1 MNKIM
6 HSTCALLLYHG
17 VGVGGRGVGE
27 GWGGVGGGWA
37 VDHRLHQT
45 LVPPAIGFVV
55 VVGFY
60 TVLVVDASVSC
71 VVCSRRVG
79 EFGRC
84 V

>member
-1 MNKIM
+1 MRF
-6 HSTCALLLYHG
+6 SA
-17 VGVGGRGVGE
+17 VPRGRGWRAGGGGGMGGE
-27 GWGGVGGGWA
+27 GGGA

-45 LVPPAIGFVV
+45 YVPPAISFVV

-71 VVCSRRVG
+71 VVCPRSVG

>member
-6 HSTCALLLYHG
+6 HSTCAFLLYHG
-17 VGVGGRGVGE
+17 VGVGGREVGE
-27 GWGGVGGGWA
+27 GWVGRGGGSRPSA
-37 VDHRLHQT
+37 T
-45 LVPPAIGFVV
+45 PAISFVV

-71 VVCSRRVG
+71 VVCPRSVG